1 MSMAIFSSLMAATL
15 FVRINLLPDFMK
27 RDSVVHKY
35 ERHVCRLFGGLK
47 FRFQV

>member
-15 FVRINLLPDFMK
+15 FVSINFLPDFMK
-27 RDSVVHKY
+27 RDSVAPKD

-47 FRFQV
+47 FLLLV